1 MFSVVTYLPC
11 AFLANQLWECIS
23 KSKITS
29 QNLITILS
37 ILLWLAIVGI
47 FWIGRYYYK
56 KFDSQLKLNQ
66 KTQEELAEVKVN
78 RDGLIQQDDKK
89 SKLLEEYR
97 SNINSMRIVL
107 SYAVQLLSPTE
118 TKKIDAQMKIL
129 NVQQEDE

>member
-107 SYAVQLLSPTE
+107 CYAVQLLSPTE

>member
-97 SNINSMRIVL
+97 NNINSMRIVL